1 MVSLYHPVFSMLN
14 THAHFLDAQLF
25 GTASVVSSHMHAC
38 KMQWVDPT
46 TSHFART
53 GLRFMPDT
61 EVDALV
67 AEIEAEKAAAEA
79 ARRGQAAGS

>member
-1 MVSLYHPVFSMLN
+1 MLDTN
-14 THAHFLDAQLF
+14 ADLLDSQRS
-25 GTASVVSSHMHAC
+25 GTAGVISSHLHAC
-38 KMQWVDPT
+38 GTHWMDLIPP
-46 TSHFART
+46 HART

-67 AEIEAEKAAAEA
+67 AEIEAEKAASEA

>member
-1 MVSLYHPVFSMLN
+1 MSSCWPASPCLLNMLTCLKSIN
-14 THAHFLDAQLF
+14 PAQ
-25 GTASVVSSHMHAC
+25 VVSSACISMHLNA
-38 KMQWVDPT
+38 VGGPIPPL
-46 TSHFART
+46 ART

>member
-1 MVSLYHPVFSMLN
+1 MCNNPAQPESAACVITQFEGMVDGANRL
-14 THAHFLDAQLF
+14 
-25 GTASVVSSHMHAC
+25 C
-38 KMQWVDPT
+38 
-46 TSHFART
+46 ART